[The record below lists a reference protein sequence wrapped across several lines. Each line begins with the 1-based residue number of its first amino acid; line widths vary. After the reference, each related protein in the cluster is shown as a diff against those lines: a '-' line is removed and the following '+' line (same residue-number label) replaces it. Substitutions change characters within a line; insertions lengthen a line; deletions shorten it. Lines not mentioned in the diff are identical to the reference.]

1 MPNLLKSA
9 LYDPDSGRQVYDIS
23 DVKSGNMQQAA
34 ELHGQSKSPA
44 IRMNY
49 TDPTGKQAVGFHIP
63 QHLAA
68 VLQYR
73 LHGVILRSELGILLF
88 EQGIQL
94 LLVFQQ
100 GSVQVRHRRGP
111 GFLRLCLRLGGAAKA
126 RPAPCTEHTVH
137 KVFPIVGICHGL
149 PSVFV
154 VFFQYSVPGQ
164 VLQFPL
170 EKSTPVVYT
179 YCMEN
184 KKKE

>member
-1 MPNLLKSA
+1 MARKGVLSEHGLFHLGGKALKAAQLLCGHIGSA
-9 LYDPDSGRQVYDIS
+9 L
-23 DVKSGNMQQAA
+23 
-34 ELHGQSKSPA
+34 
-44 IRMNY
+44 
-49 TDPTGKQAVGFHIP
+49 GKQAVGFHIP
-63 QHLAA
+63 QHLTA
-68 VLQYR
+68 VLQCR
-73 LHGVILRSELGILLF
+73 LHRSVLRFQLGVLFF

-100 GSVQVRHRRGP
+100 GSIQVRHCGRFGLWR
-111 GFLRLCLRLGGAAKA
+111 FAFRLGRAAKA
-126 RPAPCTEHTVH
+126 RPAPCAEHTVH

-164 VLQFPL
+164 LLQFPL